1 MNSSKEIDMTNAV
14 INARN
19 ISKKYDDSYAL
30 HGIDLQVMQ
39 GQIMGLIGPN
49 GAGKS
54 TFLQSVLGLLK
65 TEGTLEVLGL
75 DPRKDRHKLLKEV
88 CSITDVAVLP
98 KWMTVIQLL
107 NYMDGVHPG
116 FSLDKCIDI
125 LSRTNIKLPSK
136 IKVLS
141 RGMVVQLHLS
151 IVMAIDAKVLILDE
165 PTLGLDLVYRKDFY
179 SQLIEDYYEG
189 NKTILI
195 STHQVEEIEG
205 VLSDAVFMNQGRIV
219 MQDSIESINRKYLEL
234 RPDQNSIDKARSL
247 NPMHSRTEL
256 GREVMLFEDV
266 DKDKLMEMGDVRPPV
281 IADLFMA
288 IMETTKVGGQ
298 S

>member
-1 MNSSKEIDMTNAV
+1 MNTEVV
-14 INARN
+14 IKANN
-19 ISKKYDDSYAL
+19 ISKKYDESYAL
-30 HGIDLQVMQ
+30 DSIDIEVSK

-65 TEGTLEVLGL
+65 TEGNLEVLGL

-98 KWMTVIQLL
+98 KWMTVQQLL
-107 NYMDGVHPG
+107 SYMDGVHPG
-116 FSLDKCIDI
+116 FDLDKCISI
-125 LSRTNIKLPSK
+125 LSRTNIKLHSK

-151 IVMAIDAKVLILDE
+151 LVMAIDAKILILDE

-219 MQDSIESINRKYLEL
+219 MQDSIESINKKYLEL
-234 RPDQNSIDKARSL
+234 RPDQNSINVAKSL
-247 NPMHSRTEL
+247 NPMHHRTEL
-256 GREVMLFEDV
+256 GREVMLFEDM
-266 DKDKLMEMGDVRPPV
+266 DKDKLMELGDVRPPV

-288 IMETTKVGGQ
+288 IMETTKGGGK

>member
-1 MNSSKEIDMTNAV
+1 MTNAV

-30 HGIDLQVMQ
+30 DGIDLQVMQ

-116 FSLDKCIDI
+116 FSLEKCIDI

>member
-1 MNSSKEIDMTNAV
+1 MSSEVV
-14 INARN
+14 INASN
-19 ISKKYDDSYAL
+19 IRKLYDGSYAL
-30 HGIDLQVMQ
+30 DGIDLEVRQ
-39 GQIMGLIGPN
+39 GQITGLIGPN

-54 TFLQSVLGLLK
+54 TFLQCVLGLIR
-65 TEGTLEVLGL
+65 TEGNLEVLGL
-75 DPRKDRHKLLKEV
+75 DPRKERHKLLKEV

-98 KWMTVIQLL
+98 KWMTVNQLL
-107 NYMDGVHPG
+107 QYMNGVHPG
-116 FSLDKCIDI
+116 FNLEKCISI
-125 LSRTNIKLPSK
+125 LSRTNIKQTSK

-151 IVMAIDAKVLILDE
+151 IVMAIDAKILVLDE

-189 NKTILI
+189 DKTILI

-205 VLSDAVFMNQGRIV
+205 VLSDAVFLNQGRIV
-219 MQDSIESINRKYLEL
+219 MKDSIESINKRFLEL
-234 RPDQNSIDKARSL
+234 RPHQSNLDQARSF
-247 NPMHSRTEL
+247 NPIHERIEL

-266 DKDKLMEMGDVRPPV
+266 DSQKLSKLGDVRPPF

-288 IMETTKVGGQ
+288 IMESSQKGGQ
-298 S
+298 E

>member
-1 MNSSKEIDMTNAV
+1 MNTEVV
-14 INARN
+14 IKANN
-19 ISKKYDDSYAL
+19 ISKKYDESYAL
-30 HGIDLQVMQ
+30 DSIDIEVSK

-65 TEGTLEVLGL
+65 TEGNLEVLGL

-98 KWMTVIQLL
+98 KWMTVQQLL
-107 NYMDGVHPG
+107 SYMDGVHPG
-116 FSLDKCIDI
+116 FDLDKCISI
-125 LSRTNIKLPSK
+125 LSRTNIKLHSK

-151 IVMAIDAKVLILDE
+151 LVMAIDAKILILDE

-219 MQDSIESINRKYLEL
+219 MQDSIESINKKYLEL
-234 RPDQNSIDKARSL
+234 RPDQNSINAAKSL
-247 NPMHSRTEL
+247 NPMHHRTEL
-256 GREVMLFEDV
+256 GREVMLFEDM
-266 DKDKLMEMGDVRPPV
+266 DKDKLMELGDVRPPV

>member
-30 HGIDLQVMQ
+30 DGIDLQVMQ

-116 FSLDKCIDI
+116 FSLEKCIDI

-234 RPDQNSIDKARSL
+234 RPDQNSVDAAQSL
-247 NPMHSRTEL
+247 NPMHHRTEL

-266 DKDKLMEMGDVRPPV
+266 DKDKLMELGDVRPPV

-288 IMETTKVGGQ
+288 IMETTKAGGQ

>member
-1 MNSSKEIDMTNAV
+1 MNTEVV
-14 INARN
+14 IKANN
-19 ISKKYDDSYAL
+19 ISKKYDESYAL
-30 HGIDLQVMQ
+30 DSVDIEVSK

-65 TEGTLEVLGL
+65 TEGNLEVLGL

-98 KWMTVIQLL
+98 KWMTVQQLL
-107 NYMDGVHPG
+107 SYMDGVHPG
-116 FSLDKCIDI
+116 FDLDKCISI
-125 LSRTNIKLPSK
+125 LSRTNIKLHSK

-151 IVMAIDAKVLILDE
+151 LVMAIDAKILILDE

-189 NKTILI
+189 DKTILI

-219 MQDSIESINRKYLEL
+219 MQDSIESINKKYLEL
-234 RPDQNSIDKARSL
+234 RPDQNSINAAKSL
-247 NPMHSRTEL
+247 NPMHHRTEL
-256 GREVMLFEDV
+256 GREVMLFEDM
-266 DKDKLMEMGDVRPPV
+266 DKDKLMELGDVRPPV

-288 IMETTKVGGQ
+288 IMETTKGGGQ

>member
-1 MNSSKEIDMTNAV
+1 MNTEVV
-14 INARN
+14 IKANN

-30 HGIDLQVMQ
+30 DGIDIEVSK

-65 TEGTLEVLGL
+65 TEGNLEVLGL

-98 KWMTVIQLL
+98 KWMTVAQLL
-107 NYMDGVHPG
+107 SYMEGVHPS
-116 FSLDKCIDI
+116 FDINKCISI

-151 IVMAIDAKVLILDE
+151 LVMAINAKVLILDE

-219 MQDSIESINRKYLEL
+219 MKDSIESINKKYLEL
-234 RPDQNSIDKARSL
+234 RPDQKYLDAAKSL
-247 NPMHSRTEL
+247 KPLHQRTEL
-256 GREVMLFEDV
+256 GRSVLLFENV
-266 DKDKLMEMGDVRPPV
+266 EKEKLETFGEVRPPV
-281 IADLFMA
+281 IANLFMA
-288 IMETTKVGGQ
+288 IMETTKQGDLK
-298 S
+298 

>member
-1 MNSSKEIDMTNAV
+1 MNSLKEIDMTNAV

-30 HGIDLQVMQ
+30 DGIDLQVMQ

-116 FSLDKCIDI
+116 FSLEKCIDI

-219 MQDSIESINRKYLEL
+219 MQDSIESINRKYLEV

-298 S
+298 P

>member
-19 ISKKYDDSYAL
+19 ISKKYDDSFAL
-30 HGIDLQVMQ
+30 DGIDLQVMQ

-116 FSLDKCIDI
+116 FSLEKCIDI

>member
-30 HGIDLQVMQ
+30 DGIDLQVMQ

-116 FSLDKCIDI
+116 FSLEKCIDI

-234 RPDQNSIDKARSL
+234 RPDQNSIDQARSL

>member
-1 MNSSKEIDMTNAV
+1 MNTEVV
-14 INARN
+14 IKANN
-19 ISKKYDDSYAL
+19 ISKKYDESYAL
-30 HGIDLQVMQ
+30 DSIDIEVSK

-65 TEGTLEVLGL
+65 TEGNLEVLGL

-98 KWMTVIQLL
+98 KWMTVQQLL
-107 NYMDGVHPG
+107 SYMDGVHPR
-116 FSLDKCIDI
+116 FDLDKCKSI
-125 LSRTNIKLPSK
+125 LSRTNIKLHSK

-151 IVMAIDAKVLILDE
+151 LVMAIDAKILVLDE

-219 MQDSIESINRKYLEL
+219 MQDSIESINKKYLEL
-234 RPDQNSIDKARSL
+234 RPDQNSISTAESL
-247 NPMHSRTEL
+247 NPMHHRTEL
-256 GREVMLFEDV
+256 GREVMLFENM
-266 DKDKLMEMGDVRPPV
+266 DKDKLMELGDVRPPV

>member
-1 MNSSKEIDMTNAV
+1 MNAEVV
-14 INARN
+14 IKANN
-19 ISKKYDDSYAL
+19 ISKKYDESYAL
-30 HGIDLQVMQ
+30 ESIDIEVSK

-65 TEGTLEVLGL
+65 TEGNLEVLGL

-98 KWMTVIQLL
+98 KWMTVQQLL
-107 NYMDGVHPG
+107 SYIDGVHPG
-116 FSLDKCIDI
+116 FDLDKCISI
-125 LSRTNIKLPSK
+125 LSRTNIKLHSK

-151 IVMAIDAKVLILDE
+151 LVMAIDAKILILDE

-219 MQDSIESINRKYLEL
+219 MQDSIESINKKYLEL
-234 RPDQNSIDKARSL
+234 RPDQNSINAAKSL
-247 NPMHSRTEL
+247 NPMHHRTEL
-256 GREVMLFEDV
+256 GREVMLFEDM
-266 DKDKLMEMGDVRPPV
+266 DKDKLMELGDVRPPV

-288 IMETTKVGGQ
+288 IMETTKGGGQ

>member
-1 MNSSKEIDMTNAV
+1 MNTEVV
-14 INARN
+14 IKANN
-19 ISKKYDDSYAL
+19 ISKKYDESYAL
-30 HGIDLQVMQ
+30 DSIDIEVSK

-65 TEGTLEVLGL
+65 TEGNLEVLGL

-98 KWMTVIQLL
+98 KWMTVQQLL
-107 NYMDGVHPG
+107 SYMDGVHPG
-116 FSLDKCIDI
+116 FDLDKCISI
-125 LSRTNIKLPSK
+125 LSRTNIKLHSK

-151 IVMAIDAKVLILDE
+151 LVMAIDAKILILDE

-219 MQDSIESINRKYLEL
+219 MQDSIESINKKYLEL
-234 RPDQNSIDKARSL
+234 RPDQNSINAAKSL
-247 NPMHSRTEL
+247 NPMHHRTEL
-256 GREVMLFEDV
+256 GREVMLFEDM
-266 DKDKLMEMGDVRPPV
+266 DKDKLMELGDVRPPD

-288 IMETTKVGGQ
+288 IMETTKDGGQ

>member
-1 MNSSKEIDMTNAV
+1 MVFFQQE
-14 INARN
+14 
-19 ISKKYDDSYAL
+19 
-30 HGIDLQVMQ
+30 
-39 GQIMGLIGPN
+39 
-49 GAGKS
+49 
-54 TFLQSVLGLLK
+54 
-65 TEGTLEVLGL
+65 
-75 DPRKDRHKLLKEV
+75 RHKLLKEV

-98 KWMTVIQLL
+98 KWMTVQQLL
-107 NYMDGVHPG
+107 SYMSGVHPG
-116 FSLDKCIDI
+116 FDLDKCKSI
-125 LSRTNIKLPSK
+125 LSRTNIKLHSK

-151 IVMAIDAKVLILDE
+151 LVMAIDAKILILDE

-219 MQDSIESINRKYLEL
+219 MQDSIESINKKYLEL
-234 RPDQNSIDKARSL
+234 RPDQNSLTTAKSL
-247 NPMHSRTEL
+247 NPMHHRTEL
-256 GREVMLFEDV
+256 GREVMLFEDM
-266 DKDKLMEMGDVRPPV
+266 DKDKLMELGDVRPPV

-288 IMETTKVGGQ
+288 IMETTKSGGRP
-298 S
+298 

>member
-30 HGIDLQVMQ
+30 DGIDLQVMQ

-116 FSLDKCIDI
+116 FSLEKCIDI

-136 IKVLS
+136 IKFLS

>member
-1 MNSSKEIDMTNAV
+1 MNTEVV
-14 INARN
+14 IKATN
-19 ISKKYDDSYAL
+19 ISKKYDESYAL
-30 HGIDLQVMQ
+30 DGIDIEVGK

-65 TEGTLEVLGL
+65 TEGNLEVLGL
-75 DPRKDRHKLLKEV
+75 DPRKDRHKLLKDV

-98 KWMTVIQLL
+98 KWMTVDQLL
-107 NYMDGVHPG
+107 SYMDGVHPS
-116 FSLDKCIDI
+116 FDINKCKSI

-151 IVMAIDAKVLILDE
+151 LVMAINAKILILDE

-219 MQDSIESINRKYLEL
+219 MKDSIESINKKYLEL
-234 RPDQNSIDKARSL
+234 RPDQQSL
-247 NPMHSRTEL
+247 EDAKDLEPLHQRTEL
-256 GREVMLFEDV
+256 GREVMLFENIG
-266 DKDKLMEMGDVRPPV
+266 KEKLEVFGEVRPPV

-288 IMETTKVGGQ
+288 IMETTKQRGDR
-298 S
+298 

>member
-1 MNSSKEIDMTNAV
+1 MNTEVV
-14 INARN
+14 IKANN

-30 HGIDLQVMQ
+30 DGIDIEVSK

-65 TEGTLEVLGL
+65 TEGNLEVLGL

-98 KWMTVIQLL
+98 KWMTVAQLL
-107 NYMDGVHPG
+107 SYMEGVHPS
-116 FSLDKCIDI
+116 FDIDKCISI

-151 IVMAIDAKVLILDE
+151 LVMAINAKVLILDE

-219 MQDSIESINRKYLEL
+219 MKDSIESINKKYLEL
-234 RPDQNSIDKARSL
+234 RPDQKYLDDAKSL
-247 NPMHSRTEL
+247 KPLHQRTEL
-256 GREVMLFEDV
+256 GRSVLLFENV
-266 DKDKLMEMGDVRPPV
+266 EKEKLETFGEVRPPV
-281 IADLFMA
+281 IANLFMA
-288 IMETTKVGGQ
+288 IMETTKQGDLK
-298 S
+298 

>member
-1 MNSSKEIDMTNAV
+1 MNSSKEIDMSNVV
-14 INARN
+14 IKAHN
-19 ISKKYDDSYAL
+19 ISKQYDDSHAL
-30 HGIDLQVMQ
+30 DGIDLQVMQ

-116 FSLDKCIDI
+116 FSLEKCIDI

-189 NKTILI
+189 SKTILI

-266 DKDKLMEMGDVRPPV
+266 DKDKLMELGDVRPPV

>member
-1 MNSSKEIDMTNAV
+1 MNTEVV
-14 INARN
+14 IKANN
-19 ISKKYDDSYAL
+19 ISKKYDESYAL
-30 HGIDLQVMQ
+30 DGIDIEVSK

-65 TEGTLEVLGL
+65 TEGNLEVLGL

-98 KWMTVIQLL
+98 KWMTVQQLL
-107 NYMDGVHPG
+107 SYMDGVHPG
-116 FSLDKCIDI
+116 FDLDKCISI
-125 LSRTNIKLPSK
+125 LSRTNIKLHSK

-151 IVMAIDAKVLILDE
+151 LVMAIDAKILILDE

-219 MQDSIESINRKYLEL
+219 MQDSIESINKKYLEL
-234 RPDQNSIDKARSL
+234 RPDQNSINAAKTL
-247 NPMHSRTEL
+247 NPMHHRTEL
-256 GREVMLFEDV
+256 GREVMLFEDM
-266 DKDKLMEMGDVRPPV
+266 DKDKLMELGDVRPPV

-288 IMETTKVGGQ
+288 IMDTTKGGGQ

>member
-30 HGIDLQVMQ
+30 DGIDLQVLQ

-116 FSLDKCIDI
+116 FSLEKCIDI